1 MPVECTLAVDV
12 TDQPAGSEATT
23 GVPQGDPVGAPGV
36 RATPRQAAKRILIVE
51 DERIIAKD
59 LQRSLLQAGY
69 DVAPPV
75 VTAEAAI
82 RAASEV
88 CPDLVLMDI
97 HIGGDQ
103 DGIET
108 AQILRNRF
116 DTPVVYLTAFADP
129 ETVARAALTE
139 PLGYLVKPVKPDEL
153 RAAVEV
159 ALHKHQMERRLRER
173 ERWFAITLTSIG
185 DAVISTDPQGAVTFM
200 NRAAEALT
208 GRRAES
214 ARGQPLASLLPLVAQ
229 NGADLTPAIE
239 EALRSGKVV
248 HVDAKLRALDGS
260 VHEIADSVAPITDD
274 RGAVHGAV
282 LVFSD
287 VSEERLLQRQLEL
300 ADRLASLGTMAA
312 GVAHEVNNPLAV
324 VMASIEYVTRVVE
337 RQRAA
342 PAPAPWLEQIGG
354 ALADALEATHRVRR
368 ITSDLRHFA
377 RPIDTSHDHCDLRA
391 AVTAAVRLTR
401 KELEST
407 ARPVIELAETPPVR
421 ADETRLVQVFVNL
434 ILNAAQAMAGDSDRA
449 HEIRITS
456 QPCADGSVRVDV
468 ADNGPGISPELLPRI
483 FEPFVTTKVGR
494 SNGLGLAICRGI
506 VIGYGGEI
514 TVDSEV
520 GRGTTFHLTLRVA
533 ADTAPTGSGP
543 AQPEPSLRRGRILV
557 VDDDPL
563 VCSVLQRSLAPH
575 HDVVVTASLS
585 EARARLADGGG
596 YDLVLCDLMLG
607 EESGIDLYEE
617 QLRSSPET
625 SRRFV
630 FLTGGAYTARAA
642 EFLASVTSPV
652 IEKPFSLQ
660 ALLQRVDEALAETSR

>member
-1 MPVECTLAVDV
+1 MCGMPVECTLAVEDV
-12 TDQPAGSEATT
+12 DEPAARNAISCDPPREA
-23 GVPQGDPVGAPGV
+23 VGESSAGP
-36 RATPRQAAKRILIVE
+36 ALRQAGKHILIVE

-59 LQRSLLQAGY
+59 LQRSLLQLGY

-75 VTAEAAI
+75 ATAEAAI
-82 RAASEV
+82 RAACEM

-97 HIGGDQ
+97 HIGGAQ

-108 AQILRNRF
+108 AQILRSRF

-129 ETVARAALTE
+129 ETVARAAVTE

-173 ERWFAITLTSIG
+173 ERWFATTLTSIG

-200 NRAAEALT
+200 NRAAEVLT
-208 GRRAES
+208 GRRAEY
-214 ARGQPLASLLPLVAQ
+214 ARGQPIASLLRLVA
-229 NGADLTPAIE
+229 NDGADFTLSIT
-239 EALRSGKVV
+239 EALRSGKVL
-248 HVDAKLRALDGS
+248 HVDAKLTALDGTER
-260 VHEIADSVAPITDD
+260 EIADSVAPIIDD

-287 VSEERLLQRQLEL
+287 VSEERRLQRQLEL

-312 GVAHEVNNPLAV
+312 GVAHEINNPLAV
-324 VMASIEYVTRVVE
+324 VMASV
-337 RQRAA
+337 RQRTE
-342 PAPAPWLEQIGG
+342 PAPPPWLEQVSG

-368 ITSDLRHFA
+368 ITTDLKHFA
-377 RPIDTSHDHCDLRA
+377 RPVDTSRDHCDLRA
-391 AVTAAVRLTR
+391 AVNAAVRLTR

-434 ILNAAQAMAGDSDRA
+434 LLNAAQAMAGERDRERA
-449 HEIRITS
+449 IRITS
-456 QPCADGSVRVDV
+456 VPCADGYVRVDV
-468 ADNGPGISPELLPRI
+468 ADTGPGISPELLPCI

-506 VIGYGGEI
+506 AIGYGGEI
-514 TVDSEV
+514 SVDSEV

-533 ADTAPTGSGP
+533 EDTPPQGAAPL
-543 AQPEPSLRRGRILV
+543 QPEPSLRRGRILV

-563 VCSVLQRSLAPH
+563 VRSVLQRSLAPH
-575 HDVVVTASLS
+575 HDVVVAGSLS
-585 EARARLADGGG
+585 EARARLAQGGN

-607 EESGIDLYEE
+607 EESGMDLYEE
-617 QLRSSPET
+617 QMRSSPET
-625 SRRFV
+625 SHRFV

-642 EFLASVTSPV
+642 EFLASVTNPV
-652 IEKPFSLQ
+652 IEKPFSHL
-660 ALLQRVDEALAETSR
+660 ALLQRLDELLAETSR

>member
-1 MPVECTLAVDV
+1 MTRGPHGEPV
-12 TDQPAGSEATT
+12 
-23 GVPQGDPVGAPGV
+23 GDP
-36 RATPRQAAKRILIVE
+36 RSCATPRQVGRRILIVE

-59 LQRSLLQAGY
+59 LQRSLLQLGY

-75 VTAEAAI
+75 ATAEAAI
-82 RAASEV
+82 QAASEA

-97 HIGGDQ
+97 HIGGTQ

-108 AQILRNRF
+108 AQILRSRF

-153 RAAVEV
+153 RAAVEI

-173 ERWFAITLTSIG
+173 ERWFSITLTSIG

-208 GRRAES
+208 GRRAEY
-214 ARGQPLASLLPLVAQ
+214 ARGQPLASLLRLAAQ
-229 NGADLTPAIE
+229 NGADLTPALE

-248 HVDAKLRALDGS
+248 HVDTKLTAPDGS
-260 VHEIADSVAPITDD
+260 EREIADSVAPITDD
-274 RGAVHGAV
+274 RGAIHGAV

-287 VSEERLLQRQLEL
+287 VSEERHLQRQLEL

-312 GVAHEVNNPLAV
+312 GVAHEINNPLAV
-324 VMASIEYVTRVVE
+324 VMASVEYVARVVE
-337 RQRAA
+337 RQRAE
-342 PAPAPWLEQIGG
+342 PVPAPWLDEIGG

-368 ITSDLRHFA
+368 ITTDLRHFA
-377 RPIDTSHDHCDLRA
+377 RPVDTSRDRCDLRA
-391 AVTAAVRLTR
+391 AVHAAVRLTR

-407 ARPVIELAETPPVR
+407 RPVIELADTPPVR
-421 ADETRLVQVFVNL
+421 GDETRLVQVFVNL
-434 ILNAAQAMAGDSDRA
+434 LLNAAQAMAGDHEHE

-456 QPCADGSVRVDV
+456 MPCSDGYVRVDI
-468 ADNGPGISPELLPRI
+468 ADTGPGISPALLPRI

-506 VIGYGGEI
+506 VVGYGGEI
-514 TVDSEV
+514 SVDSEV
-520 GRGTTFHLTLRVA
+520 GRGTTFHLTLPVA
-533 ADTAPTGSGP
+533 ADTQPPDAGP
-543 AQPEPSLRRGRILV
+543 LQPEPALRRGRILV

-563 VCSVLQRSLAPH
+563 VRSVLQRSLAPH

-585 EARARLADGGG
+585 EARARLAQGGD

-625 SRRFV
+625 SHRFV

-642 EFLASVTSPV
+642 EFLASVTNPV
-652 IEKPFSLQ
+652 IEKPFTLRG
-660 ALLQRVDEALAETSR
+660 LLQRLEELLAETPR